1 MIADLP
7 APGSE
12 RTEANPFLLCHQ
24 WKFRLYRI
32 MGPFLG
38 RRRHANEFRNI
49 EAIHSQLVK
58 WKEQLPSQLQI
69 ETLSDAT
76 QQPSTLQMQ
85 ALALQLTY
93 DNLQIIL
100 HRTAAFGSN
109 NKLQTNANASS
120 SVKHLLEAAIRTSNL
135 FKYSHILQTCR
146 RTHANMHIGITLF
159 TAGVVLCAIS
169 LSQPLSNTSQRAKNG
184 VMHIIRVCKDTTFGQ
199 NLVSR
204 QSILLLERLVAI
216 VLQLENQIITGRAPA
231 PGYEEGSSRA
241 QALIVTDSMLQGQ
254 TDPNSVSSPENTAFN
269 SSGVLNPL
277 QAGMYLPRANIC
289 AGLANWH

>member
-7 APGSE
+7 APGLE
-12 RTEANPFLLCHQ
+12 QTEANPLLLCHE

-49 EAIHSQLVK
+49 EAIHNQLVR

-76 QQPSTLQMQ
+76 RQPSTLQMQ

-109 NKLQTNANASS
+109 NKLQTNPKASF

-169 LSQPLSNTSQRAKNG
+169 LSQPLSSTSQRAKNG

-231 PGYEEGSSRA
+231 PGYEQDSGRT
-241 QALIVTDSMLQGQ
+241 QAPSVAENTIQDQIDV
-254 TDPNSVSSPENTAFN
+254 NSISSPDNAAFN

-277 QAGMYLPRANIC
+277 QASMYLLRAGIR
-289 AGLANWH
+289 AP